1 MRETIALALL
11 CLVITLASLGAVVA
25 TLLRGE
31 LFTMDGLL
39 LAAICLT
46 LAAIFFPFLLWLV
59 SASPLR
65 EKLRR
70 RSRSDQNRTKE

>member
-46 LAAIFFPFLLWLV
+46 LATIFFFFLVWLI
-59 SASPLR
+59 SASSLR
-65 EKLRR
+65 EKFRR
-70 RSRSDQNRTKE
+70 RSRSEETRSKE